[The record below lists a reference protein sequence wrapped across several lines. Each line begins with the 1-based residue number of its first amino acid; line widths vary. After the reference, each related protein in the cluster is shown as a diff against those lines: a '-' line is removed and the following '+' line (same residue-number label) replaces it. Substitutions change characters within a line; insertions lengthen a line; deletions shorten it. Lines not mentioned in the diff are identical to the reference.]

1 MDNGKWKML
10 GECSFSIINYQL
22 SIKKKMDRANYKNG
36 TGRYPLSTEGLDFI
50 QRQIEL
56 IYSVAEL
63 HGRNYILK
71 DSTVTSNGIIVVAG
85 EMMPLEG
92 SPLDYIQVLEEY
104 DKLEADG
111 MVFEKARVRRVAK
124 YSSHATGEGCY
135 AASLFKKLTTIEEM
149 TPHLMPKGAIVM
161 WSGAIDAIPAG
172 WALCDGENGTPNLCG
187 RFIVGVGKSSDGDT
201 DYKLNKTGG
210 DEEITLRAAQSGLP
224 NHKHNYSY
232 VYRTDTNDGN
242 TFLSMTKSSGGEYLR
257 IKTLTTPEFTGKDA
271 TAPHENRPPFYVLAY
286 IMKVK

>member
-1 MDNGKWKML
+1 
-10 GECSFSIINYQL
+10 
-22 SIKKKMDRANYKNG
+22 MDRANYKNG

-92 SPLDYIQVLEEY
+92 SPLDYIQVIEEY

-111 MVFEKARVRRVAK
+111 MVFEKARVRRVAQ
-124 YSSHATGEGCY
+124 YSSHATGESCY
-135 AASLFKKLTTIEEM
+135 EASQFPTMTTIEEM

-161 WSGAIDAIPAG
+161 WSGATDAIPTG
-172 WALCDGENGTPNLCG
+172 WALCNGDKGTPNLSG
-187 RFIVGVGKSSDGDT
+187 RFIVGVGKSSNGET

-210 DEEITLRAAQSGLP
+210 KEKVLLKANECALPEHRHGLDP
-224 NHKHNYSY
+224 QTIKYGGTKT
-232 VYRTDTNDGN
+232 VTVAT
-242 TFLSMTKSSGGEYLR
+242 TFGTEDSSGTEYSNEYEKQLA
-257 IKTLTTPEFTGKDA
+257 DS
-271 TAPHENRPPFYVLAY
+271 PHENLPPYYVLAY